1 MLQNHCK
8 GIYFSPN
15 NQKKTQKKSQTCN
28 FFIWINYVYDVRRHN
43 LDYFMEDIME
53 L

>member
-8 GIYFSPN
+8 GIYFSPK